1 LIEEFDKDGD
11 GILDEVEMKALIIKA
26 MAPPVLEDDTS
37 TATPSESGSATLI
50 AVALLVVAITTILC
64 CKYYKW
70 LFY

>member
-1 LIEEFDKDGD
+1 MIEEFDKDGD

-26 MAPPVLEDDTS
+26 MSPAVLESET
-37 TATPSESGSATLI
+37 TLAEPAESGSATLI
-50 AVALLVVAITTILC
+50 AVALLILAITTILC